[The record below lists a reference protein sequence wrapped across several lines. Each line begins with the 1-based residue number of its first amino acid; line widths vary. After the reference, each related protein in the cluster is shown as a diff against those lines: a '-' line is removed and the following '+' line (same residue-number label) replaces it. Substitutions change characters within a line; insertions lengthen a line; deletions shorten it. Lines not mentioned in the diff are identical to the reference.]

1 MEKSSGKGAH
11 TVSKMSFTG
20 SYEHS
25 LDGKGRVIVPAPLRE
40 ALGESFTVGLNP
52 DVRALALYPREEWEA
67 VTQKLEHVDLFNR
80 RANQCKRQILGNAFT
95 DCSMDGQ
102 GRVLLPPPLR
112 QLGHLTK
119 DIVFVG
125 MDKYVEIWDAERY
138 RLEQQD
144 TFDNYDV
151 LIEYMQSNGRDS
163 HPGL

>member
-1 MEKSSGKGAH
+1 MSRL
-11 TVSKMSFTG
+11 SFTG

-40 ALGESFTVGLNP
+40 ALGENFTIGLNP
-52 DVRALALYPREEWEA
+52 DVRALALYPQAEWEA

-95 DCSMDGQ
+95 DCNMDGQ

-112 QLGHLTK
+112 QLGQLTR

-125 MDKYVEIWDAERY
+125 MDKYVEVWDTARY
-138 RLEQQD
+138 RAEQQD
-144 TFDNYDV
+144 TFDNYDD
-151 LIEYMQSNGRDS
+151 LIDYMRSSSAQNN
-163 HPGL
+163 PGQ